1 MSLSKTLEA
10 IHHTFMGTYNQ
21 LKIIVIAELHNTIRL
36 QRKKEYLMTTLTNIA
51 IMDMNTSAESNKPA
65 KWLQILELQF

>member
-1 MSLSKTLEA
+1 MSLSKTLKA

-65 KWLQILELQF
+65 K